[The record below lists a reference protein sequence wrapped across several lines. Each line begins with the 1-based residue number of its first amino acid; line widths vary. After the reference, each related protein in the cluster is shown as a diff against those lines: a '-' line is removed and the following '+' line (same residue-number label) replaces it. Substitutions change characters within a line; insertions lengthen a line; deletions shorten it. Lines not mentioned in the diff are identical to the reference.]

1 MLADIVENARTLPW
15 TWRIGIG
22 AALVFV
28 LVFAATGSP
37 YHQSFLMSLAMYVVL
52 CTSWNIISGFAG
64 YISFGHVAFWGLGA
78 YVTAMLVNH
87 LALPW
92 PLALGGAGA
101 VVAAFAALISYPL
114 LRLSGV
120 YFAIAMLAMAEAV
133 RVVVAYARP
142 LTGGGGGIYL
152 PPLIGVEDAFL
163 MMGLLAVFIVTLVV
177 LMMKTRFMQS
187 LLAIRNNET
196 ASESLGIPTARAKAM
211 ALVISAFFPA
221 IAGGIYIL
229 NTAFIDPK
237 TAFDISITI
246 NMILMTV
253 FGGIGTVLGG
263 VIGPIVFMFL
273 SETLWANFPFVHK
286 ALLGAIIILLVLF
299 LPTGIVP
306 TIRGLLAGRNPARR
320 VG

>member
-1 MLADIVENARTLPW
+1 MLTDIVENARTLPW
-15 TWRIGIG
+15 TWRIGIVG
-22 AALVFV
+22 ALAFV

-52 CTSWNIISGFAG
+52 CTSWNVISGFAG

-78 YVTAMLVNH
+78 YVTAMLINH

-92 PLALGGAGA
+92 PLALAGAGA
-101 VVAAFAALISYPL
+101 VVAVFAAVISYPL

-152 PPLIGVEDAFL
+152 PPLIGVDDAFL
-163 MMGLLAVFIVTLVV
+163 MMGLLAVFMVTLIV
-177 LMMKTRFMQS
+177 LMMKTRFIQS

-221 IAGGIYIL
+221 VAGGIYIL

-306 TIRGLLAGRNPARR
+306 TIRGLLASRNPARR
-320 VG
+320 AG

>member
-1 MLADIVENARTLPW
+1 MLSDILRNARALSWP
-15 TWRIGIG
+15 WRIGLV

-28 LVFAATGSP
+28 LIYAETGSP
-37 YHQSFLMSLAMYVVL
+37 YYQSFLMSLAMYIIL

-64 YISFGHVAFWGLGA
+64 YVSFGHVAFWGLGA
-78 YVTAMLVNH
+78 YITAILINKAAM
-87 LALPW
+87 PW
-92 PLALGGAGA
+92 PVALLGAGVLTA
-101 VVAAFAALISYPL
+101 VFAAVISHPL

-133 RVVVAYARP
+133 KVLVSYFRP

-152 PPLIGVEDAFL
+152 RPFIGVDDAFL
-163 MMGLLAVFIVTLVV
+163 MMSLLAIFLVGFMV
-177 LMMKTRFMQS
+177 LMLKTRFIQS

-196 ASESLGIPTARAKAM
+196 AADSLGIPTERTKGL

-221 IAGGIYIL
+221 LAGGIYIL

-237 TAFDISITI
+237 TAFNISITI
-246 NMILMTV
+246 DMILMTV
-253 FGGIGTVLGG
+253 FGGIGTILGA
-263 VIGPIVFMFL
+263 VVGPVAFMIL

-299 LPTGIVP
+299 LPNGIVP
-306 TIRGLLAGRNPARR
+306 AARR
-320 VG
+320 LFIGKAGSAR

>member
-1 MLADIVENARTLPW
+1 MFGDLLRNAKSLSW
-15 TWRIGIG
+15 SWLIGIL
-22 AALVFV
+22 ATLAFTVIY
-28 LVFAATGSP
+28 ARTGSP
-37 YHQSFLMSLAMYVVL
+37 YYQSFLMSLAMYIVL
-52 CTSWNIISGFAG
+52 CTSWNLISGFAG
-64 YISFGHVAFWGLGA
+64 YVSFGHVAFWGLGA
-78 YVTAMLVNH
+78 YVTAILINK
-87 LALPW
+87 LAFPW
-92 PLALGGAGA
+92 PLALIGAGLFT
-101 VVAAFAALISYPL
+101 AAFAALISHPL

-133 RVVVAYARP
+133 KVVVSYVRP

-152 PPLIGVEDAFL
+152 RPLIGVEDAFL
-163 MMGLLAVFIVTLVV
+163 MMSLLAIVLVTLMV
-177 LMMKTRFMQS
+177 LTLKTRFVQS

-196 ASESLGIPTARAKAM
+196 ASASLGIPTERMKAA

-253 FGGIGTVLGG
+253 FGGIGTVLGA
-263 VIGPIVFMFL
+263 VVGPVAFMIL

-286 ALLGAIIILLVLF
+286 ALLGAIIVLLVLF
-299 LPTGIVP
+299 LPKGIIP
-306 TIRGLLAGRNPARR
+306 TARR
-320 VG
+320 LLVSRQTAGSAE

>member
-1 MLADIVENARTLPW
+1 MLADVIANARGLSPAW
-15 TWRIGIG
+15 WIGLA
-22 AALVFV
+22 AALVFTVAFSV
-28 LVFAATGSP
+28 LGSP

-52 CTSWNIISGFAG
+52 STSWNIISGFGG

-78 YVTAMLVNH
+78 YVTAMLIGG
-87 LALPW
+87 LGLPW
-92 PLALGGAGA
+92 PVALIGAG
-101 VVAAFAALISYPL
+101 VLVAAFAALISYPL

-152 PPLIGVEDAFL
+152 PPLIGVDDAFL
-163 MMGLLAVFIVTLVV
+163 MMGLLAVFVV
-177 LMMKTRFMQS
+177 AFVAVMMKTRFIQS

-196 ASESLGIPTARAKAM
+196 ASESLGIPTARVKSL

-221 IAGGIYIL
+221 LAGGIYIL

-286 ALLGAIIILLVLF
+286 ALLGGIIVLLVLF

-306 TIRGLLAGRNPARR
+306 AIRERLFRLKAAGSVR
-320 VG
+320 

>member
-1 MLADIVENARTLPW
+1 
-15 TWRIGIG
+15 
-22 AALVFV
+22 
-28 LVFAATGSP
+28 
-37 YHQSFLMSLAMYVVL
+37 
-52 CTSWNIISGFAG
+52 
-64 YISFGHVAFWGLGA
+64 
-78 YVTAMLVNH
+78 
-87 LALPW
+87 
-92 PLALGGAGA
+92 
-101 VVAAFAALISYPL
+101 
-114 LRLSGV
+114 
-120 YFAIAMLAMAEAV
+120 
-133 RVVVAYARP
+133 
-142 LTGGGGGIYL
+142 
-152 PPLIGVEDAFL
+152 
-163 MMGLLAVFIVTLVV
+163 MGLLAVFIVTLVV

-211 ALVISAFFPA
+211 ALVISAFFPT

-263 VIGPIVFMFL
+263 VIGPVVFMFL

-306 TIRGLLAGRNPARR
+306 TIRSMLAGRRPARR
-320 VG
+320 AG

>member
-15 TWRIGIG
+15 PWRIGIG

-28 LVFAATGSP
+28 LVFAAMGSP

-52 CTSWNIISGFAG
+52 CTSWNVISGFAG

-92 PLALGGAGA
+92 PLALAGAGV

-320 VG
+320 TG

>member
-1 MLADIVENARTLPW
+1 MLSDIVANARSLSW
-15 TWRIGIG
+15 TWRIGLV

-28 LVFAATGSP
+28 IAFSVGGSP
-37 YHQSFLMSLAMYVVL
+37 YYQSFLMSLAMYVVL
-52 CTSWNIISGFAG
+52 CSSWNIISGFGG

-78 YVTAMLVNH
+78 YVTAMLVGQ
-87 LALPW
+87 LGLPW
-92 PLALGGAGA
+92 PVALIGAGIF
-101 VVAAFAALISYPL
+101 VAAFAALISYPL

-152 PPLIGVEDAFL
+152 PPLIGVDDAFL
-163 MMGLLAVFIVTLVV
+163 MMGLLAIVVVTLVV
-177 LMMKTRFMQS
+177 LMMKTRFIQS

-196 ASESLGIPTARAKAM
+196 ASESLGIPTARVKAT

-221 IAGGIYIL
+221 LAGGIYIL

-286 ALLGAIIILLVLF
+286 ALLGAIIVLLVLF

-306 TIRGLLAGRNPARR
+306 TVRTVLFRRRAMGGAR
-320 VG
+320 